1 MVWRGGAEALYH
13 ADGSMDLERNEAL
26 RQLTILGKAPSPVDE
41 ETLRRVLREEFHTTD

>member
-26 RQLTILGKAPSPVDE
+26 RQFLGKAPSPVDE